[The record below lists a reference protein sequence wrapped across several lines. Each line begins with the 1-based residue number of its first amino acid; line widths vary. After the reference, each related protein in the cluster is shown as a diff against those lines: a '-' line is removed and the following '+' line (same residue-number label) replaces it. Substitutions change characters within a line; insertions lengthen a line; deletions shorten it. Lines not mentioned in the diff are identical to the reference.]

1 VYHDVL
7 SKYLLGL
14 KTLQLL
20 AEDEFSLIKEVKE
33 KGNTLLSLLREVQK
47 KYPHIIKEVRGRYV
61 LWLVVLV
68 LCLQSLRGF
77 LIGIEFDYVRKQ
89 LHLEQKDSNEDFL
102 MGVFSEQGVFAAVLS
117 SYLLN
122 VEYIRVAVT
131 LNASHTLRIEP
142 PLIASREMCTQMA
155 QVNNFH
161 FNENLLNF

>member
-1 VYHDVL
+1 M
-7 SKYLLGL
+7 
-14 KTLQLL
+14 L
-20 AEDEFSLIKEVKE
+20 AENEFSLIKEVKE

-47 KYPHIIKEVRGRYV
+47 KYPHIIKEIRGRYTY
-61 LWLVVLV
+61 LLLVGSPGFL
-68 LCLQSLRGF
+68 LTIFRGF

-122 VEYIRVAVT
+122 VEHIRVAVT

-142 PLIASREMCTQMA
+142 PLVASSEMCTQMA
-155 QVNNFH
+155 QVNNLF
-161 FNENLLNF
+161 FLFVSTFTSMKTFSFL